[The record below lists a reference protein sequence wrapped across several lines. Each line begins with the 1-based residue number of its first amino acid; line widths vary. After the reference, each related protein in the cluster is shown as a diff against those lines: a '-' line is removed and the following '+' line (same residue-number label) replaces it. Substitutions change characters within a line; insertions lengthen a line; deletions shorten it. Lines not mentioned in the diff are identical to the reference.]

1 MFGLGKKCPICERKT
16 SSVVTHTVSDGTICG
31 TCSRIG
37 IHSVIAS
44 VEDFKKAWTEN
55 HRRFIE
61 FNPTMEISTFASAHL
76 FVDQGHQWFYL
87 YPKAKVP
94 VKLDINQEPIV
105 VAFDEVED
113 YTLEIV
119 GQKTIT
125 KKKHGLGRAVV
136 GGALLGGVGAV
147 VGATTAK
154 EEVKTTG
161 GIDLLTLNVNVQ
173 GLRTKIT
180 AASPPPQCS
189 AFLDELLN

>member
-1 MFGLGKKCPICERKT
+1 MFGLGKKCPICGGKV
-16 SSVVTHTVSDGTICG
+16 SALVTHTLTDGTICG
-31 TCSRIG
+31 TCDRVGSNT
-37 IHSVIAS
+37 VMAS
-44 VEDFKKAWTEN
+44 VNDFKTAWAEN
-55 HRRFIE
+55 HKRFIE
-61 FNPTMEISTFASAHL
+61 FKVTMEISTFASAHL
-76 FVDQGHQWFYL
+76 FIDQTHQWFYL
-87 YPKAKVP
+87 YKKAKVP
-94 VKLDINQEPIV
+94 AKLDINQEPIV

-147 VGATTAK
+147 VGAATAS
-154 EEVKTTG
+154 EESKTTG
-161 GIDLLTLNVNVQ
+161 GIDLLTLNVNLQ

-189 AFLDELLN
+189 DFLDGLLN